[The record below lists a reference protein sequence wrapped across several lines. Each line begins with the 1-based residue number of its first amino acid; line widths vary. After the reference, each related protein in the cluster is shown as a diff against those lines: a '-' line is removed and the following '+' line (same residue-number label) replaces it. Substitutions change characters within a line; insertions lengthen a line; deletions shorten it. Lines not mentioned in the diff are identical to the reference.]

1 MDDRLK
7 AALEEGAKNG
17 AVEVFEKHEEYMN
30 ALKEEME
37 HYNAVLKEAEGAYV
51 KKTQELKDQYA
62 DNEAQY
68 AFAQSILNGIINK
81 LDKKE

>member
-7 AALEEGAKNG
+7 AALEEGARNG
-17 AVEVFEKHEEYMN
+17 AVEVFEKHDEFMN

-37 HYNAVLKEAEGAYV
+37 HYNAVLKEAEEVYV
-51 KKTQELKDQYA
+51 KKTRELKDRYA

-68 AFAQSILNGIINK
+68 NFAQSILGGIINK

>member
-1 MDDRLK
+1 MDDRLR
-7 AALEEGAKNG
+7 AALEEGARNG
-17 AVEVFEKHEEYMN
+17 AAEVFEKHGEYMD

-37 HYNAVLKEAEGAYV
+37 HYNAVLKEAKETYV
-51 KKTQELKDQYA
+51 KKTRELQEQYA

-68 AFAQSILNGIINK
+68 AFAQNILNGIINK